1 MNTLSTINN
10 PLGGSSGAGGERQ
23 RPGVTG
29 GVFLVVCK
37 GAHSI
42 NGFSS
47 SLHKV
52 PFKIMSFSFLKYT
65 FVTVNLHPVLLN
77 KWYSV

>member
-10 PLGGSSGAGGERQ
+10 PLGGTSVGRAASPAEC
-23 RPGVTG
+23 
-29 GVFLVVCK
+29 FWWS

-42 NGFSS
+42 NGFSP
-47 SLHKV
+47 LHKV

-65 FVTVNLHPVLLN
+65 FVTVNLHPILLN